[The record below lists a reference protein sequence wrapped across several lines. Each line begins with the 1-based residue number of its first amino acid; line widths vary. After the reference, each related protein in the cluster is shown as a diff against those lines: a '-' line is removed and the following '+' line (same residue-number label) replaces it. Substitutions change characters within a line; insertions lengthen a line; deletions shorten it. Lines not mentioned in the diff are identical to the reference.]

1 MLTNE
6 QKAARE
12 AAIKAGINP
21 DTLKS
26 AVNGWV
32 RPTPEEI
39 RILIDIIGDTLNSI
53 AAQVGADRVTAS
65 RWCGGTRKIS
75 FTTWGALVSIAGM
88 GEIWKEE
95 AEPKPQKVKRITVK
109 ELHEARELAKQYRA
123 ENPDHAGGVVV
134 VYDRVACGWMDT
146 LRDPHTW
153 APMSL
158 AVDVSDNIWLA
169 MGGNDDDG
177 AARWEPLQ

>member
-1 MLTNE
+1 
-6 QKAARE
+6 
-12 AAIKAGINP
+12 
-21 DTLKS
+21 
-26 AVNGWV
+26 
-32 RPTPEEI
+32 
-39 RILIDIIGDTLNSI
+39 
-53 AAQVGADRVTAS
+53 
-65 RWCGGTRKIS
+65 
-75 FTTWGALVSIAGM
+75 M

-134 VYDRVACGWMDT
+134 VYDRVACGWMDI

-169 MGGNDDDG
+169 MGAMTMTARRDG
-177 AARWEPLQ
+177 SRSNNPAGPRPARGFLCLLS